1 MIIHTKSLSDKE
13 GTRISGYLNIAI
25 IIELLL
31 NSKVIDFS
39 KERSCL
45 NLIGNCWDVAY
56 TKKVVQ
62 EKTGEEGGLDH
73 EGLCKTWLR
82 V

>member
-1 MIIHTKSLSDKE
+1 MIIHTKSLSAKKE
-13 GTRISGYLNIAI
+13 TRISGDLNIAL

-39 KERSCL
+39 KEHSCL

-62 EKTGEEGGLDH
+62 EKTGEESGLDH
-73 EGLCKTWLR
+73 EGLLR
-82 V
+82 HG

>member
-1 MIIHTKSLSDKE
+1 MIIHTKSLSAKKE
-13 GTRISGYLNIAI
+13 TRISGYLNIAI

-39 KERSCL
+39 KEHSCL

-62 EKTGEEGGLDH
+62 EKTGEESGLDH
-73 EGLCKTWLR
+73 EGLLR
-82 V
+82 HG

>member
-1 MIIHTKSLSDKE
+1 MIIHTKSLSAKKE
-13 GTRISGYLNIAI
+13 KRISGYLNIAI

-39 KERSCL
+39 KEHSCL

-62 EKTGEEGGLDH
+62 EKTGEESGLDH
-73 EGLCKTWLR
+73 EGLLR
-82 V
+82 HG